1 MFAGKSKIFLLNPDL
16 TNCYIKWNFHCIIK
30 KLCLLKYH
38 CVILKILQTSSLI
51 GCQALSRALIGWGHQ
66 AFTIML
72 NQFYKTNGSLEK
84 YIWKFWRILNLAWG
98 GMYGAI
104 SRCLTDKLSIGTKFT
119 LSNVSNVLSC
129 RHSKHSRLC
138 HGVWI
143 SVRPLSQF
151 QRSNSKRLPS
161 VISVYFSFWIFN

>member
-30 KLCLLKYH
+30 KLCLLKNH

-51 GCQALSRALIGWGHQ
+51 GRQALSRALIGWGHQ

-104 SRCLTDKLSIGTKFT
+104 SRCLTDKLSIGPHLRFRMFRMFCRVDILNILDNVTVFGFPSN
-119 LSNVSNVLSC
+119 LSVNF
-129 RHSKHSRLC
+129 RDQ
-138 HGVWI
+138 I
-143 SVRPLSQF
+143 
-151 QRSNSKRLPS
+151 QRDFFL
-161 VISVYFSFWIFN
+161 